1 MLFRVSTPKSYS
13 LLFQVGEINSVK
25 HRSISFFRSLSAGL
39 TSGLSSS
46 YTGLS
51 SIYKTTSQNRE
62 LTLNSRV
69 FTIALCFSLSACFS
83 LKTVT
88 VSAAELE
95 PTPEHREATAAIL
108 QLMQRYHYKRVSVDD
123 ELSEQIFD
131 RFLDSLDPRKS
142 FLLASDLEE
151 FEDYQHTFDDAI
163 RNARLAPVFEVF
175 NRFRSRMEERA
186 DYAKGLLDNDFDF
199 TIDESYTFD
208 REELPWIESTKAMD
222 DLWRKRVKNDVL
234 SLRLT
239 DVEEEEISDTLIER
253 YERMEQ
259 RITQLKPNDVFQLFI
274 NAYTLSVEP
283 HTSYFS
289 PRNSEEFQIRMSLSL
304 EGIGAALRTEDE
316 HTVVQRIIAG
326 GPAAM
331 SELISADD
339 RIVGVG
345 EEGEEIID
353 IVSMPLSDVV
363 DLIRGPKGST
373 VNLEILPAAASAGT
387 PPTLIS
393 LVRDKIKLEESAAKS
408 SIVEASLDGKTQ
420 RFGVIDLPT
429 FYLDSA
435 ARNQGLPDYRST
447 TRDVQRLINEMV
459 SADGGIDGVIMDLR
473 GNGGGSL
480 VEARDLT
487 GIFIETGPVVQI
499 RDSSGDVKL
508 EIDQDPAV
516 VYKGPLAV
524 LVDRNSASASEIF
537 AAAIQDYGRGVVMG
551 EPTFGKGTVQ
561 SVVPLDREGM
571 LGQLKVT
578 IAQFFRVNGD
588 GTQFRGVVPDITFP
602 IAMDSDAQGER
613 GLDNALPWAQVPAAK
628 YKTWPV
634 QTPDYTQAQN
644 SHGTRY
650 QANPSFELLLEELE
664 SQRTSRTQSE
674 VSLVES
680 VRRQE
685 ISEQETDRDER
696 LELFRKAFGFS
707 SNDQDDD
714 EGSPDIILEE
724 AANVLVD
731 LLADLK

>member
-1 MLFRVSTPKSYS
+1 MLFRVSTRKHTLYF
-13 LLFQVGEINSVK
+13 LVGELDSVK
-25 HRSISFFRSLSAGL
+25 FRYISVFRTLATGFKSLF
-39 TSGLSSS
+39 LS
-46 YTGLS
+46 TGNQVLAVALFCCL
-51 SIYKTTSQNRE
+51 N
-62 LTLNSRV
+62 TL
-69 FTIALCFSLSACFS
+69 
-83 LKTVT
+83 T
-88 VSAAELE
+88 VSAKDLAA
-95 PTPEHREATAAIL
+95 TPEHREATAAIL
-108 QLMQRYHYKRVSVDD
+108 QLMQRYHYKRVTVDD
-123 ELSEQIFD
+123 ELSEQIFE
-131 RFLDSLDPRKS
+131 RFLESLDPRKS
-142 FLLASDLEE
+142 FLLASDLDE

-163 RNARLAPVFEVF
+163 RKATLSPVFNIF

-186 DYAKGLLDNDFDF
+186 DYAKQLLDTEFDF
-199 TIDESYTFD
+199 TIDENYTFD
-208 REELPWIESTKAMD
+208 REGLPWIESTAAMD

-239 DVEEEEISDTLIER
+239 DVEPDEIKETLIQR

-289 PRNSEEFQIRMSLSL
+289 PRSSEEFQIRMSLSL

-326 GPAAM
+326 GPAAL

-345 EEGEEIID
+345 EEGEEVID
-353 IVSMPLSDVV
+353 IVSWPLSDVV

-373 VNLEILPAAASAGT
+373 VNLKILPAAAPEGT

-408 SIVEASLDGKTQ
+408 STIEASIDGKTR

-447 TRDVQRLINEMV
+447 TRDVKRLINELT
-459 SADGGIDGVIMDLR
+459 SADGGVDGIIMDLR

-480 VEARDLT
+480 IEARDLT

-508 EIDQDPAV
+508 EIDKDPTVA
-516 VYKGPLAV
+516 YNGPLAV

-537 AAAIQDYGRGVVMG
+537 AAAIQDYGRGVVLG

-561 SVVPLDREGM
+561 SVVPLDRNGE

-588 GTQFRGVVPDITFP
+588 GTQHRGVVPDITFP

-613 GLDNALPWAQVPAAK
+613 GLDNALPWAQVPSAN
-628 YKTWPV
+628 YKTWPAG
-634 QTPDYTQAQN
+634 TPDYAQALN
-644 SHGTRY
+644 NHGARY
-650 QANPSFELLLEELE
+650 RANPSFDLLLEELD

-685 ISEQETDRDER
+685 IAEQETDRDER

-707 SNDQDDD
+707 SNDDDD
-714 EGSPDIILEE
+714 DNGSPDIILEE
-724 AANVLVD
+724 AANVLGD